1 MSFLTTY
8 HTQSDLLAKAA
19 ADLNTQLECE
29 ALRYDD
35 EASREPA
42 RTMTAAVQPA
52 TGTTGKRRR
61 STTMEREEEWHESSA
76 RLVETR
82 RRRRRNKG
90 GQYVLEYTLRP
101 AERQSRGGHDDNV
114 ARWVSADE
122 YEVYF
127 RAGMTAAG
135 EIFQQ
140 DRWMNSS
147 DEESNKPNKRVVD
160 TQDRAQ
166 RNSEESQAEKTR
178 DHKEE

>member
-19 ADLNTQLECE
+19 ADLNTQLKYE
-29 ALRYDD
+29 AQRYDD
-35 EASREPA
+35 EASGETA

-61 STTMEREEEWHESSA
+61 STTMEREEGWHKSSA

-82 RRRRRNKG
+82 RRRRRNKA

-101 AERQSRGGHDDNV
+101 AERQSRGGHDNNV

-122 YEVYF
+122 YEEYF
-127 RAGMTAAG
+127 WAG
-135 EIFQQ
+135 
-140 DRWMNSS
+140 
-147 DEESNKPNKRVVD
+147 RVVED
-160 TQDRAQ
+160 ST
-166 RNSEESQAEKTR
+166 NEEGV
-178 DHKEE
+178 